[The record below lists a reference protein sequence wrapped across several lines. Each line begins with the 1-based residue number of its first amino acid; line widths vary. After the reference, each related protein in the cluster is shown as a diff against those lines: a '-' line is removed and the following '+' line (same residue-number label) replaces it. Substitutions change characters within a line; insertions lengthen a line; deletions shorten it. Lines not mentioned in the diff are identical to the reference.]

1 MARKFPDFLAT
12 SIRKAK
18 VMDKG
23 KDEVKSAPHELAP
36 AKAEA
41 KAAPKAKAPPK
52 DLKSATVKKADVV
65 SDGSG
70 GYFAKG
76 AEIHLE
82 SEIIDDLKKA
92 GHVE

>member
-1 MARKFPDFLAT
+1 MAKE
-12 SIRKAK
+12 K

-36 AKAEA
+36 KAAEAKAEA
-41 KAAPKAKAPPK
+41 PKKAKAPPK
-52 DLKSATVKKADVV
+52 DLKSATVKKADTV